1 MKSIKSNPEISIVV
15 PVFNVEKFLKKCIE
29 SIISQSFSNFEV
41 LLVNDGSTDGS
52 LDICLQY
59 TKIDDRVKVINKKN
73 GGLSDARNA
82 GIKYATGKY
91 ICFIDSDDFIEKEY
105 LQKLYKN
112 IVKYNSDVSMCEYF
126 ITDENGQK
134 IQIEK
139 FNNEKLKYISGKKLI
154 ESIYSRNPTIS
165 IVAWNKLY
173 KRKLFANI
181 KYSKGR
187 LYEDQFIAVP
197 LFWSVKK
204 VSLIDAPLY
213 NYVQRKGSIMNSKIN
228 KKKIFD
234 TVAYKKQRIYFFK
247 NKDKEL
253 YFQSI

>member
-126 ITDENGQK
+126 ITDENG
-134 IQIEK
+134 
-139 FNNEKLKYISGKKLI
+139 
-154 ESIYSRNPTIS
+154 
-165 IVAWNKLY
+165 
-173 KRKLFANI
+173 
-181 KYSKGR
+181 
-187 LYEDQFIAVP
+187 
-197 LFWSVKK
+197 
-204 VSLIDAPLY
+204 
-213 NYVQRKGSIMNSKIN
+213 
-228 KKKIFD
+228 
-234 TVAYKKQRIYFFK
+234 
-247 NKDKEL
+247 
-253 YFQSI
+253 